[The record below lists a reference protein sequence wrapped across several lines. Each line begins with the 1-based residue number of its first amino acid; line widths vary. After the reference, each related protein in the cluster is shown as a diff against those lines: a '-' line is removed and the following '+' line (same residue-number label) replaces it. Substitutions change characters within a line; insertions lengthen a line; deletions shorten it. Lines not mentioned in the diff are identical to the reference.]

1 MSSSVLLSAVLS
13 LGSIILSAVYFLSR
27 RRQPS
32 SNSSLPLPPGPPPLP
47 IIGNLHQAPKSY
59 PWLQYHRW
67 SETYTNTSGVQTN
80 NEKSAETP
88 ASSSVEQSGSGPGIM
103 HLNMA
108 GQSVIVL
115 STSLAAHDLLSKRG
129 AAFSDRPRLIVAG
142 ETALKGY
149 HMLLRPYN
157 ERFKLRQRLQ
167 APVLGIRAA
176 KAYTDIQ
183 EVESRQ
189 LLWDLLSDSEQP
201 IDPHGAV
208 ERTIAST
215 VYTLFYGYRV
225 RDASD
230 EILVEAHAVNHE
242 FDALA
247 QPGRYLVD
255 AFPALA
261 TFCDKFGR
269 FLPGFMTQ
277 WKVDAERYW
286 ERQRGLHLGNLA
298 RGLNLGGTGKGCWN
312 VSRQMKRAL
321 DGMVSSVGIANTA
334 VDLKGEESQ
343 TLEMDDEELALN
355 IGIMADAALDATSG
369 TLVWFLL
376 AWVVSSA
383 DGETPSWVKRAQA
396 DLDKVIGRERLPSF
410 DDKEAGLLVYI
421 DAIMEEALRWRPAGA
436 QGFPHFTKVEG
447 TYEGYKIP
455 ANSVVV
461 ANAWSITREKEVF
474 GQEYDVNEFVPKR
487 FMSQAI
493 RESDEWKRAP
503 GFGYGRR
510 ICPGRHIGRN
520 SLWIAMA
527 RLLWAFDVTP
537 ELDNGGSPVKVDLEG
552 TDGVVTKPLP
562 FKCRIE
568 PRGQWVRDLVGSE
581 CDTWGVDHYKI
592 LDKIGAKVDNN
603 E

>member
-1 MSSSVLLSAVLS
+1 MSSSVLISAVLS
-13 LGSIILSAVYFLSR
+13 LGSIVLSVAYFLSR
-27 RRQPS
+27 RRQPP

-47 IIGNLHQAPKSY
+47 IIGNLHQAPKSH
-59 PWLQYHRW
+59 PWLQYHQW
-67 SETYTNTSGVQTN
+67 SKAYTSTSHVG
-80 NEKSAETP
+80 
-88 ASSSVEQSGSGPGIM
+88 SSVEQNGSGPGIM

-115 STSLAAHDLLSKRG
+115 STSFAAHDLLSKRG

-149 HMLLRPYN
+149 HMLLRPYD
-157 ERFKLRQRLQ
+157 ERFKLHQRLQ
-167 APVLGIRAA
+167 APVLGTRAA

-201 IDPHGAV
+201 INPHAAV

-215 VYTLFYGYRV
+215 IYTLFYGHRV

-230 EILVEAHAVNHE
+230 EVLVEAHEVNHE

-261 TFCDKFGR
+261 TFCDRFGR

-277 WKVDAERYW
+277 WKVDAEKHW

-298 RGLNLGGTGKGCWN
+298 RGLNHGGTGKVGWN

-321 DGMVSSVGIANTA
+321 DGMISSMGLINTA
-334 VDLKGEESQ
+334 VKGEEPR

-369 TLVWFLL
+369 TLVWLLL
-376 AWVVSSA
+376 AWVASSA
-383 DGETPSWVKRAQA
+383 AGETPSWVKRAQA
-396 DLDKVIGRERLPSF
+396 DLDRVVGRERLPSF
-410 DDKEAGLLVYI
+410 DDKEAGQLVYI
-421 DAIMEEALRWRPAGA
+421 DAIMEEVLRWRPAGA

-447 TYEGYKIP
+447 TYEGYRIP

-461 ANAWSITREKEVF
+461 ANAWSITRDKEVF
-474 GQEYDVNEFVPKR
+474 GQEYDVDEFVPER
-487 FMSQAI
+487 FMSQAM
-493 RESDEWKRAP
+493 RESDEWKRTP

-520 SLWIAMA
+520 SLWITMA
-527 RLLWAFDVTP
+527 RLLWAFDLTP
-537 ELDNGGSPVKVDLEG
+537 ELDNDGSSVKLDLEG

-562 FKCRIE
+562 FECRIE

-581 CDTWGVDHYKI
+581 CDTWGLNHSEI
-592 LDKIGAKVDNN
+592 LDKIGARVDNN